1 MTLTNN
7 TLGTITFSYNGTLS
21 TSFNEAF
28 AKDYSRSTFYSNYI
42 SILQNAEDKYEDVY
56 ANWWETM
63 YKGGSN

>member
-21 TSFNEAF
+21 DSFNEAF
-28 AKDYSRSTFYSNYI
+28 TKDYSRSTFYSNYI
-42 SILQNAEDKYEDVY
+42 SILQNAEDNYEEVY
-56 ANWWETM
+56 TDWWNNM